1 MSDYKVPKM
10 RFEFW
15 TKDLSAARCAIIRCD
30 LALAKKLVDETGVSI
45 TTEAVVARE
54 PWMNRALNIVLSE
67 VGFALKALNEV
78 KTTEAERLI
87 VSAVDHL
94 DFMGKSIYG
103 SY

>member
-15 TKDLSAARCAIIRCD
+15 AKDLSDARCAIIRGD
-30 LALAKKLVDETGVSI
+30 LSLAKELVDDTGVTI
-45 TTEAVVARE
+45 TEEAVVARE
-54 PWMNRALNIVLSE
+54 PWINRALNIVLSE
-67 VGFALKALNEV
+67 VGFAKKALNEV
-78 KTTEAERLI
+78 KTTEAEKLI
-87 VSAVDHL
+87 VSAADHL